1 MARKGNIVC
10 LCLNRSRQGDSYFT
24 DNAFAGRVAHLCRTE
39 QGALRKIYLDGKK
52 YRGEIALSS
61 SGANIRHLGEYQR
74 KSEAADAVQNL
85 LLELSQPG
93 ARSYF

>member
-1 MARKGNIVC
+1 MIHTLLTTHSPGEWRIYVEPNKG
-10 LCLNRSRQGDSYFT
+10 LYG
-24 DNAFAGRVAHLCRTE
+24 
-39 QGALRKIYLDGKK
+39 KIYLDGKK

-61 SGANIRHLGEYQR
+61 SGADIRHLGEYQR